1 MKKFVGIGQFLV
13 FAVSTGT
20 MLSLL
25 TGCGG
30 NGSPISIAGITSG
43 GATRSYVG
51 SETCKT
57 CHPGDYAEVREMG
70 HPYKLN
76 KVVDGTPPTYPSF
89 VPQWTATV
97 NPPAGYTWNDI
108 SYVIGGYGWKAR
120 FIDKNGYIITGDD
133 VQYNLHAAAEGV
145 PDQEWVAYHA
155 SDAPGTKPY
164 NCGACHTT
172 GWVATGPDG
181 PHQDN
186 MPGMYGTFSEPGI
199 TCEACHGPGSV
210 HAVTQSAA
218 DIDRGDGKTECA
230 NCHYRP
236 SRGPV
241 EVSGGFIRHHEQAE
255 ELNSA
260 KHFTLKCTDCHDPH
274 KGPHYEDAQ
283 PGAIQRQCYECH
295 GAKSTKHP
303 AGPDCM
309 DCHMPKATKSAIK
322 VNAHVGDVH
331 THIFKINTN
340 PVTADGKDD
349 TGAPAVD
356 GSGNPIPGMFTDDG
370 KLVDSDSFE
379 GSAAVTLDFAC
390 YGCHT
395 DVNGVGGGSAPQ
407 ESLAELSQMAE
418 GMHH

>member
-1 MKKFVGIGQFLV
+1 MKVARTVGLRYLGLL
-13 FAVSTGT
+13 ALAAP
-20 MLSLL
+20 LSLL
-25 TGCGG
+25 LAGCGG
-30 NGSPISIAGITSG
+30 NGSPISIAGITAG
-43 GATRSYVG
+43 GATRTYVG
-51 SETCKT
+51 SEKCKT
-57 CHPGDYAEVREMG
+57 CHPTAYSEVNNMG

-76 KVVDGTPPTYPSF
+76 KVVNGVPPTYPSQ
-89 VPQWTATV
+89 VTSTIPS
-97 NPPAGYTWNDI
+97 PPAGYSWSDI

-120 FIDKNGYIITGDD
+120 FIDKQGYIITGDA
-133 VQYNLHAAAEGV
+133 VQYNLENKT
-145 PDQEWVAYHA
+145 WSAYHA

-186 MPGMYGTFSEPGI
+186 LPGMYGTFSEPGI

-210 HAVTQSAA
+210 HVVSQSPA
-218 DIDRGDGKTECA
+218 DIDLGDGKTECA

-236 SRGPV
+236 DRGPI
-241 EVSGGFIRHHEQAE
+241 EVSSGFDRHHEQAE

-274 KGPHYEDAQ
+274 EGPHYEDAQ
-283 PGAIQRQCYECH
+283 PDAIRRECYECH
-295 GAKSTKHP
+295 GAKPNKHP
-303 AGPDCM
+303 AGPDCE

-322 VNAHVGDVH
+322 INDYIGDVH

-340 PVTADGKDD
+340 PVSKDGKDD

-356 GSGNPIPGMFTDDG
+356 GSGNPIPGMFTADG
-370 KLVDSDSFE
+370 KYVNQDSFE

-395 DVNGVGGGSAPQ
+395 DVNGVGGGTAPQ
-407 ESLAELSQMAE
+407 KSLAELSQFAQTI
-418 GMHH
+418 HD